1 MKPVP
6 TILSVLVAAGLFA
19 AIGYQFGKQ
28 RPLMAQPSVVKAE
41 RKILY
46 YRNPMGLPDTS
57 PVPKQDSMGMDY
69 VPVYEGDEAAGST
82 IAISPERIQL
92 LGVKTEPVQL
102 RHLMRTVRATAAI
115 QASER
120 NLHWIAPRFEGWI
133 RQLHVNTTGQ
143 SVAKG
148 QPLLT
153 VYSPELQSTARE
165 YQLALKS
172 GMNDLAQSALQRLR
186 NWEVMPESA
195 NQIPQLDHDNLVLR
209 SPVNGVVLEKNAV
222 AGARFAPGEILFK
235 LADLSTVWVLAEV
248 AEQDQTLLRVGQS
261 TKVTVDAYPGMA
273 FVGKVS
279 FISPVLTP
287 QTRTVQV
294 RVELPNRDSKLRPGM
309 FASVQLATE
318 KSPSAVLSIPVS
330 AVLDSG
336 VRQVVL
342 VQVADGRFAP
352 RTVKLGQR
360 TDEYV
365 EVLEGMGE
373 GEQVVTRANFLL
385 DAESNLKAVL
395 GGMQQE
401 ATTEHSI
408 SSPAPQT
415 EEMNGERASANEHD
429 HSHQHNPTEHHHD
442 Q

>member
-1 MKPVP
+1 
-6 TILSVLVAAGLFA
+6 
-19 AIGYQFGKQ
+19 
-28 RPLMAQPSVVKAE
+28 
-41 RKILY
+41 
-46 YRNPMGLPDTS
+46 
-57 PVPKQDSMGMDY
+57 
-69 VPVYEGDEAAGST
+69 
-82 IAISPERIQL
+82 
-92 LGVKTEPVQL
+92 
-102 RHLMRTVRATAAI
+102 
-115 QASER
+115 
-120 NLHWIAPRFEGWI
+120 
-133 RQLHVNTTGQ
+133 
-143 SVAKG
+143 
-148 QPLLT
+148 
-153 VYSPELQSTARE
+153 
-165 YQLALKS
+165 
-172 GMNDLAQSALQRLR
+172 
-186 NWEVMPESA
+186 
-195 NQIPQLDHDNLVLR
+195 
-209 SPVNGVVLEKNAV
+209 
-222 AGARFAPGEILFK
+222 
-235 LADLSTVWVLAEV
+235 
-248 AEQDQTLLRVGQS
+248 
-261 TKVTVDAYPGMA
+261 
-273 FVGKVS
+273 
-279 FISPVLTP
+279 
-287 QTRTVQV
+287 
-294 RVELPNRDSKLRPGM
+294 M